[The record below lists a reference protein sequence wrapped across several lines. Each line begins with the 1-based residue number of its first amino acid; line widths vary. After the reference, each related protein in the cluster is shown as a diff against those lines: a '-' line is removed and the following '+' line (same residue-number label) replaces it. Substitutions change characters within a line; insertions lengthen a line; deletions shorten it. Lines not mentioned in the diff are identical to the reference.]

1 MERNDPCSCGSG
13 RKYKKCCLA
22 KDETAATIHRA
33 EEQQRAE
40 AAVEAARRARD
51 KERVASD
58 EQPMTT
64 SPRPR
69 CGLCGKTKNLTK
81 TECCDEWICDDESNY
96 VMFSY
101 ARNSCHRN
109 HRRYTLCG
117 YHHANGHSG
126 DWIDCEKCRADF
138 DTEDYVTSGTGA
150 YNFRKLPNPP
160 KFDPTRCTGCNRII
174 VRADG
179 GFTISGEKYY
189 CQKCVK
195 F

>member
-1 MERNDPCSCGSG
+1 MVIERNDPSSCGSG

-22 KDETAATIHRA
+22 KDEAEAAMHRA
-33 EEQQRAE
+33 EEQ
-40 AAVEAARRARD
+40 RRD
-51 KERVASD
+51 EERSASH

-64 SPRPR
+64 SPSPR

-81 TECCDEWICDDESNY
+81 TECCDEWICDDDANY

-109 HRRYTLCG
+109 HRRYTVCG

-126 DWIDCEKCRADF
+126 DWIDCKKCRADF
-138 DTEDYVTSGTGA
+138 DTEDYVTNGTSP
-150 YNFRKLPNPP
+150 YNFRKLPDPP
-160 KFDPTRCTGCNRII
+160 KFEPTRCAGCKRII
-174 VRADG
+174 VRANG
-179 GFTISGEKYY
+179 GFLISGGKHY
-189 CQKCVK
+189 CQKCSK